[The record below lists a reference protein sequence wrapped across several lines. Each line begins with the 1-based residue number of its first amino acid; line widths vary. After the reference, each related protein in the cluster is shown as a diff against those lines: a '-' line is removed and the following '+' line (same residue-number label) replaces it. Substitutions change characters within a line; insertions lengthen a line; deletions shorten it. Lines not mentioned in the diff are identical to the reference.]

1 MSLDTSPAPADLIDM
16 PAGAQAR
23 IGAEITRFRHRLA
36 DTGLFTDE
44 ALARLIDET
53 PREMVTICTM
63 PENPPADLRWTA
75 GEANG
80 LDGAALVE
88 AARRGRL
95 WVSPRS
101 AMARHPKYKAVFDQL
116 MSDFSH
122 ATGLRV
128 LTADAAV
135 LISSA
140 KMGIFFHVD
149 PAETMLFHIR
159 GNKTIYVYPPKQ
171 EHVTE
176 QALEAILLKETLSDL
191 PYDPA
196 MEAGV
201 EAVALQPGEAAF
213 WPQHSPHRVVNGD
226 NLNVSVSAEFST
238 PRSMLTNGVFYVN
251 GRLRRS
257 LGLKPTSRGAADV
270 LKPAYLLAAKA
281 LKVLAPPKLNIEA
294 QHERQFDVDLSAP
307 HCIRWRDGFLPLE
320 QRSAA

>member
-1 MSLDTSPAPADLIDM
+1 MTDQSLVDL
-16 PAGAQAR
+16 PEGARAR
-23 IGAEITRFRHRLA
+23 LGHEITRFHHRLA
-36 DTGLFTDE
+36 DSGLFTDE

-53 PREMVTICTM
+53 PRDMVTICTM
-63 PENPPADLRWTA
+63 PENPPPHLRWIA

-101 AMARHPKYKAVFDQL
+101 AMTRHPRYKAVFDQL
-116 MSDFSH
+116 MSDF
-122 ATGLRV
+122 AKTTGLRV

-140 KMGIFFHVD
+140 RMGIFFHVD
-149 PAETMLFHIR
+149 PAETMLFHVR
-159 GNKTIYVYPPKQ
+159 GHKTIYVYPPKQ

-191 PYDPA
+191 PYDAA

-201 EAVALQPGEAAF
+201 EAVAMNPGEAAF

-226 NLNVSVSAEFST
+226 DLNVSVSAEFST

-251 GRLRRS
+251 GRLRRV
-257 LGLKPTSRGAADV
+257 LRWNPTSRGTADV

-281 LKVLAPPKLNIEA
+281 LKTLAPPKVNIEA
-294 QHERQFDVDLSAP
+294 QHTREFDVDLSAP
-307 HCIRWRDGFLPLE
+307 HCVRWRPGFAPLE
-320 QRSAA
+320 ERAAA